1 MRWAWLILGM
11 LAVAVGVVWTLQGL
25 NVIGGSFMSGN
36 TMWAVIGPLVAIIG
50 LVLVGIGA
58 GIGRRRAPTS

>member
-58 GIGRRRAPTS
+58 GIGRRRVPTS

>member
-1 MRWAWLILGM
+1 MRWAWLILGV

-58 GIGRRRAPTS
+58 GIGRRRVPTS